1 MNKLFLILF
10 VILIISQTFS
20 QSIDGYGI
28 KMGWGFTNHSWE
40 YKPSYDGRLGVVD
53 WENNSGVTARA
64 FADFSFS
71 SLLNV
76 ECEIGYAQ
84 KGAEYKIFR
93 NAELYKDIRDRLNYL
108 SVSLMGKMKYN
119 LGLFAP
125 YIIFG
130 PEYNYLLNKQVDRVF
145 ESDYDKI
152 KRDIL
157 GFSVGIGTET
167 KLLPVNIIVEYRYSR
182 DLTNNYDDSTAEIK
196 NFSHSVLIGV
206 KL

>member
-10 VILIISQTFS
+10 VILIIPQNFS
-20 QSIDGYGI
+20 QSIAGYGI

-40 YKPSYDGRLGVVD
+40 YKPSSNGTLD
-53 WENNSGVTARA
+53 WDNNSGVTARA

-93 NAELYKDIRDRLNYL
+93 DNELYRDIRSRLNYL
-108 SVSLMGKMKYN
+108 SVSLMGKIKYN
-119 LGLFAP
+119 SASFVP
-125 YIIFG
+125 YIILG
-130 PEYNYLLNKQVDRVF
+130 PEYNYLLNKQIDQVF
-145 ESDYDKI
+145 ESDYDKL
-152 KRDIL
+152 KRDIF
-157 GFSVGIGTET
+157 GFSIGIGTET
-167 KLLPVNIIVEYRYSR
+167 KLLPVNIIVEYRYSG
-182 DLTNNYDDSTAEIK
+182 DLTNSSDISATEIK
-196 NFSHSVLIGV
+196 NYSHSILIGM